1 MLNYLS
7 ILHSEVRPALG
18 CTEPIAV
25 AYAAAKARQVLGRQ
39 PEHID
44 VSVSGNVLKNGM
56 GVGIPGSEDVGLEI
70 AAALGVFGGDA
81 QAVLEVLSGITPG
94 QARQARAFAAQGG
107 VHVAVAQTSQRLYIR
122 VCCRAGEEYGEV
134 TIAGTHTNIVSI
146 VHNGETQYE
155 AAAAQEQQEN
165 GAAGMTV
172 ADIYAFV
179 TTVPA
184 CDLEFLQTGIDMN
197 EAVAR
202 EGLTHEYGLC
212 VGKSIWENSQRDENH
227 LDMDS
232 SAMSWAAAGADA
244 RMAGCS
250 LPVMTTAGSG
260 NHGLTATLPVTTV
273 GRYLGSGREQVLR
286 AVALSDLVT
295 VHVKE
300 KIGKLSALCGC
311 GIGASIGACCGILY
325 LRGAGLDIMAA
336 AIQNMVADISGII
349 CDGGK
354 AGCALKIATAVSSAC
369 RCARLAENHHSA
381 DGMNGIVSDDIEQ
394 TLNNLGRLV
403 KQGMGVTDDV
413 VLDIMVSK
421 NAC

>member
-1 MLNYLS
+1 MLDYLS
-7 ILHSEVRPALG
+7 ILRSEVRPALG

-25 AYAAAKARQVLGRQ
+25 AYAAAKARQVLGCAPDRI
-39 PEHID
+39 E
-44 VSVSGNVLKNGM
+44 VGVSGNVLKNGM
-56 GVGIPGSEDVGLEI
+56 GVGIPGSKDVGIET
-70 AAALGVFGGDA
+70 AAALGVFGGNAD
-81 QAVLEVLSGITPG
+81 AVLEVLAGMTPE
-94 QARQARAFAAQGG
+94 QAREAREFVAGGG
-107 VHVAVAQTSQRLYIR
+107 VAVSVERTPQRLYIR
-122 VCCRAGEEYGEV
+122 VRCRAGEEYGEV

-146 VHNGETQYE
+146 LRNGETQYDAP
-155 AAAAQEQQEN
+155 AAPEQQE
-165 GAAGMTV
+165 GGSEGMTV
-172 ADIYAFV
+172 AGIYDFI
-179 TTVPA
+179 TSVPA
-184 CDLEFLQTGIDMN
+184 RELEFLQLGIDMN
-197 EAVAR
+197 EAMAR

-212 VGKSIWENSQRDENH
+212 VGQSIWESSQSEEGAP
-227 LDMDS
+227 DMDA
-232 SAMSWAAAGADA
+232 SAVSWAAAGADA

-273 GRYLGSGREQVLR
+273 GRCLGAEHEQVLR

-325 LRGAGLDIMAA
+325 LRGAGLEIMAA
-336 AIQNMVADISGII
+336 AIRNMVADISGII

-369 RCARLAENHHSA
+369 RCARLAERHHSA
-381 DGMNGIVSDDIEQ
+381 DGTNGIVSDDIEQ

>member
-1 MLNYLS
+1 MLDYLS
-7 ILHSEVRPALG
+7 ILHNEVRPALG

-25 AYAAAKARQVLGRQ
+25 AYAAAKARQVLGRD
-39 PEHID
+39 PDRVE

-56 GVGIPGSEDVGLEI
+56 GVGIPGSKDVGIET

-81 QAVLEVLSGITPG
+81 DAVLEVLAGITPE
-94 QARQARAFAAQGG
+94 QAQQARAFVAQKG
-107 VHVAVAQTSQRLYIR
+107 VAVSVAQTSQRLYIR
-122 VCCRAGEEYGEV
+122 VGCYAGEESGEV
-134 TIAGTHTNIVSI
+134 MIAGTHTNIVS
-146 VHNGETQYE
+146 VVRNGKTQYE
-155 AAAAQEQQEN
+155 APAASQQEES
-165 GAAGMTV
+165 GAEGMTMS
-172 ADIYAFV
+172 DIYAFI

-184 CDLEFLQTGIDMN
+184 RELEFLQLGIDMN
-197 EAVAR
+197 EAMAR

-212 VGKSIWENSQRDENH
+212 VGKSIWESSQHEEGAP
-227 LDMDS
+227 DMDS

-273 GRYLGSGREQVLR
+273 GRCLGAEREQVLR

-311 GIGASIGACCGILY
+311 GIGAYIGACCGILY
-325 LRGAGLDIMAA
+325 LRGAGLDVMAA
-336 AIQNMVADISGII
+336 AIRNMVADISGII

-369 RCARLAENHHSA
+369 RCARLAEKHHSA

-403 KQGMGVTDDV
+403 KQGMGVTDAV
-413 VLDIMVSK
+413 VLNIMVSK